1 MRRTQS
7 TMNDANP
14 IQYTIHLEPDLNTF
28 EFKGS
33 TSILLEA
40 VKPIGEIA
48 LNALELAISSCEVKK
63 NSQYVECA
71 FSVDSDE
78 EEINVFLPEKMI
90 GETELRFDYLGEI
103 NNKMA
108 GFYRSRYAVDG
119 KEKYIAVTQF
129 EESDARRA
137 FPCFDHPVKKAFFDV
152 EMVIDEDLDAIS
164 NCGIIEERPLSNGK
178 KVVKFQK
185 TPRMSTYLLFFGVGE
200 FEFKEAPGD
209 VQVRIATMPGM
220 TRYGQFGLE
229 FGRKSLEFAEAYYG
243 IKYPLSKLDLIAV
256 PDFAFGAM
264 ENWGAITFRENLLL
278 HYPGITSKAG
288 EQRICEVI
296 AHEMAHMWF
305 GNLVSPSDWMYLWLN
320 ESFATYFAYGIVS
333 HYYPGWD
340 IWEQFLNGQTN
351 DSLDRDSFH
360 ETFPIEIPGGEH
372 VVINTSTA
380 PIIYSK
386 GGSVLRQVEGY
397 MGEDDF
403 RDGVRHYLKKH
414 EFGCASSHH
423 LWNAFEEVS
432 SKPVSKMMKSWV
444 EQPGFPLVEVERKGR
459 RLRLNQK
466 RFTYLKK
473 SFNQTWLIPLSVKVF
488 YGNGQTKTTSVLF
501 EDKGLDIDVGDDVVA
516 YKVNHRQTGF
526 YRVKYSKEEDL
537 QALGARVANKEL
549 SSEDRWGLQND
560 LYALLRTGE
569 VAIDD
574 YLDYLAYYST
584 EDAFLPLTSI
594 AGHLFNIFLIMEGKS
609 KKKIVSVGKSFLEGV
624 LSKVGYDPV
633 PNEKHTLSI
642 LRDQIL
648 WYLVLYGS
656 ELATEFASGQFAT
669 LMRGQEVHPDI
680 IASVMKTGALHGD
693 QSVFEWVSQ
702 RLETSESEHERM
714 NLLAALGSFR
724 DRGLMEKAQAYT
736 LEKVPARNKFVPITY
751 MAANPHTIPFMWEW
765 YVSHSEELEKLHP
778 IHYERVIAS
787 IIPVC
792 GVEREQE
799 VKAFYQDYLAE
810 KEAAEDVI
818 KLSLE
823 RLEVNCRMRKRQAEG
838 KKKRVER
845 KTAQVLE

>member
-1 MRRTQS
+1 
-7 TMNDANP
+7 MNDANP

-28 EFKGS
+28 KFKGS
-33 TSILLEA
+33 TSVLMEALE
-40 VKPIGEIA
+40 PIREMS
-48 LNALELAISSCEVKK
+48 LNALELTILSCEIKK
-63 NSQYVECA
+63 NNQYVNCA
-71 FSVDSDE
+71 FSVDSDKE
-78 EEINVFLPEKMI
+78 EVNVTLPEKMV
-90 GETELRFDYLGEI
+90 GEIELRLDYLGEI

-108 GFYRSRYAVDG
+108 GFYRSRYVANG

-152 EMVIDEDLDAIS
+152 EVVIDEGLDAIS
-164 NCGIIEERPLSNGK
+164 NCAIIEEQRMNNGK
-178 KVVKFQK
+178 KCVRFQR
-185 TPRMSTYLLFFGVGE
+185 TPKMSTYLLFFGVGE
-200 FEFKEAPGD
+200 FEFKEMQGNGR
-209 VQVRIATMPGM
+209 VRLAAMPEM
-220 TRYGQFGLE
+220 TKYGQYGLE

-296 AHEMAHMWF
+296 AHEIAHMWF
-305 GNLVSPSDWMYLWLN
+305 GNLVSPSDWTYLWLN
-320 ESFATYFAYGIVS
+320 ESFATYFGYGIVA
-333 HYYPGWD
+333 HYHPGWD

-351 DSLDRDSFH
+351 SSLDRDSLH
-360 ETFPIEIPGGEH
+360 ETFSIEIPGGEH

-386 GGSVLRQVEGY
+386 GGSILRQVEGY
-397 MGEDDF
+397 MGEDGF
-403 RDGVRHYLKKH
+403 REGVRHYLKKY

-459 RLRLNQK
+459 TLSLNQK
-466 RFTYLKK
+466 RFTYLKNN
-473 SFNQTWLIPLSVKVF
+473 SDQTWLIPLSVEVF
-488 YGNGQTKTTSVLF
+488 YGNGQKKTTSALF
-501 EDKGLDIDVGDDVVA
+501 EEKDLEIDVGDNVVA

-560 LYALLRTGE
+560 LYALVRAGE

-574 YLDYLAYYST
+574 YLDYLTHYST

-594 AGHLFNIFLIMEGKS
+594 SGHLFHAFLIMEGKW
-609 KKKIVSVGKSFLEGV
+609 KETVVSAGRPFLEEI
-624 LSKVGYDPV
+624 LSRIGYNPV
-633 PNEKHTLSI
+633 KNEKHTLSI

-648 WYLVLYGS
+648 WHLVLYGS
-656 ELATEFASGQFAT
+656 ERAGQFASSQFA
-669 LMRGQEVHPDI
+669 LLRAGKEVHPDI
-680 IASVMKTGALHGD
+680 VASVMKAGALHGD
-693 QSVFEWVSQ
+693 QSVFEWIIQ

-714 NLLAALGSFR
+714 NLLAALGSFG
-724 DRGLMEKAQAYT
+724 DRGLMEKARAYT
-736 LEKVPARNKFVPITY
+736 LEKVPARNRFIPITY
-751 MAANPHTIPFMWEW
+751 MSANPKAIPFMWEW
-765 YVSHSEELEKLHP
+765 YVSLSEELEKLHP

-787 IIPVC
+787 IVPVC
-792 GVEREQE
+792 GIECEQE
-799 VKAFYQDYLAE
+799 VKAFYHDYMTE
-810 KEAAEDVI
+810 KELAKDVI
-818 KLSLE
+818 RLSLE
-823 RLEVNCRMRKRQAEG
+823 RLKVNREMRKR
-838 KKKRVER
+838 
-845 KTAQVLE
+845 